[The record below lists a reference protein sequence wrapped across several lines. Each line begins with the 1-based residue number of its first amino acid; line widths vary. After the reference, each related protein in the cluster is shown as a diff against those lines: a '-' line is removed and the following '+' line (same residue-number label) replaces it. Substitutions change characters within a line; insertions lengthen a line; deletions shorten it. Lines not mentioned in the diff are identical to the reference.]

1 MAEKILSPSRF
12 LSGSVSLPGDKSI
25 SHRALLLA
33 GIASGESSISG
44 ISTSQDVLSTL
55 SCLRKLG
62 VKIKRS
68 KTNVVV
74 QGVGREGLT
83 QPKSKLDAGNS
94 GTTMRLL
101 TGLLSAQTFTST
113 IDGDESLRKRP
124 MRRIIDPL
132 EQMGAQIE
140 SNNYRAPLKI
150 IGRALRAIDYAS
162 PIASAQVKS
171 AIILA
176 GLYARGITRITER
189 SPSRDHTERMLGEF
203 GVKAQY
209 SMGGAGVKGPADL
222 QACDIDIPRD
232 ISAAAFFLVAA
243 CLLPDSEIEITN
255 VGINLTRIGILDA
268 LSSMGARIKKSREQ
282 IVNNE
287 PRTDLIAK
295 SSSLHPTTL
304 QGSIIS
310 NIIDEIP
317 ILSIAATQAEG
328 TTIIRDAQ
336 ELRVKESDRIKA
348 IVSNLKKMNANV
360 KESKDGLLITGP
372 TPLTG
377 ATIDSFGDHRIA
389 MSFAIAGLIADGKT
403 IIKNAEC
410 VDISFPG
417 FFDILDEI
425 RND

>member
-1 MAEKILSPSRF
+1 MAEKTLSPSRF
-12 LSGSVSLPGDKSI
+12 LSGTVSLPGDKSI

-33 GIASGESSISG
+33 GIASGESCISG
-44 ISTSQDVLSTL
+44 ISTSEDVLSTI

-68 KTNVVV
+68 KTDVVV
-74 QGVGREGLT
+74 QGVGREGLK
-83 QPKSKLDAGNS
+83 QPRSKLDAGNS

-101 TGLLSAQTFTST
+101 TGILSAQTFIST

-140 SNNYRAPLKI
+140 NNNYRAPLKI
-150 IGRALRAIDYAS
+150 IGRPLRAIDYAS

-176 GLYARGITRITER
+176 GLYARGITRVTER
-189 SPSRDHTERMLGEF
+189 SASRDHTERMLGEF

-255 VGINLTRIGILDA
+255 VGTNPTRIGVLDA
-268 LSSMGARIKKSREQ
+268 LSSMGARIKKSREKV
-282 IVNNE
+282 INNE

-295 SSSLHPTTL
+295 SSSLHQTTL

-377 ATIDSFGDHRIA
+377 ATIDSYGDHRIA

-403 IIKNAEC
+403 VIKGAEC